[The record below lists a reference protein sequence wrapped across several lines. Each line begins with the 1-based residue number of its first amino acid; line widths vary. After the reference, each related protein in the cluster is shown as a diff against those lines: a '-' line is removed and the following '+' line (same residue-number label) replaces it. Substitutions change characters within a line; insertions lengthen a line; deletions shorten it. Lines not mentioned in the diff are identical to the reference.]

1 MTTQFSTT
9 AFAPNEVPPQTP
21 KTIAFVSLM
30 ASVANLIGAERDLED
45 VSYSQDPAY
54 FAWMRDAELAHERVT
69 DSLRH
74 FHAIPIDCP
83 QDRPLDRMA
92 QLIDAM
98 LGHEEPGGARKL
110 HRLMQMSFFTKFQIS
125 GIEATAMH
133 RNAMLIQARHLATA
147 LAALPLFDGA
157 SEAYQDDSPSEDCE
171 FAPF

>member
-1 MTTQFSTT
+1 MTTQFSTM

-21 KTIAFVSLM
+21 KSIAFIDLM

-69 DSLRH
+69 DTLRH
-74 FHAIPIDCP
+74 FHALPNVCP

-92 QLIDAM
+92 HLIDTM

-125 GIEATAMH
+125 GIDATAMH

-147 LAALPLFDGA
+147 LVALPLFDGT
-157 SEAYQDDSPSEDCE
+157 SESDQADSSSDDWG

>member
-1 MTTQFSTT
+1 MTKQFPIT
-9 AFAPNEVPPQTP
+9 AFASNEVPPQTP

-69 DSLRH
+69 NSLRH
-74 FHAIPIDCP
+74 FHALPIDCP
-83 QDRPLDRMA
+83 QDRPLARMA

-98 LGHEEPGGARKL
+98 LGHEETGGARKL
-110 HRLMQMSFFTKFQIS
+110 HRLMQMSFFTKFQVS
-125 GIEATAMH
+125 GIGAIAMH

-147 LAALPLFDGA
+147 LAALPLFDGSSA
-157 SEAYQDDSPSEDCE
+157 PDYGDDPADDCD

>member
-9 AFAPNEVPPQTP
+9 AFTPNEVPQQTP
-21 KTIAFVSLM
+21 KTIAFTDLM

-54 FAWMRDAELAHERVT
+54 FSWMRDAELAHERVT

-74 FHAIPIDCP
+74 FHALPNDYP
-83 QDRPLDRMA
+83 QDRPLGRMA

-110 HRLMQMSFFTKFQIS
+110 HRLMQMSFFTKFQVS
-125 GIEATAMH
+125 GIGATAMH
-133 RNAMLIQARHLATA
+133 RNAMLIQARHLTTA
-147 LAALPLFDGA
+147 LAALPLFDGSSA
-157 SEAYQDDSPSEDCE
+157 PDYGDDPTDDCE